1 MLNTVAFAILAF
13 NSRPV
18 NQIIFSRRNGS
29 TGKSLDK
36 YSLIFENVRNHSIG
50 GRCDMPITVR
60 QRRILDFI
68 ANYFEANH
76 EPPTMAE
83 IGRHFGMTSLASVH
97 NVLSILER
105 EGFIRRIPNV
115 SRGIE
120 LIKPESAAEH
130 FEIPL
135 LGIVAA
141 GAPIEAVLN
150 QETVCVPRD
159 MMKKGRMFA
168 LRVRGDSMIDEQIR
182 DDDLII
188 LQSQQTAENGQTVVA
203 LIDGSD
209 ATVKRF
215 YRGKNHVRLEAAN
228 PRYKPIVVRPPERL
242 QIQGVVVGVI
252 RKYVQ

>member
-1 MLNTVAFAILAF
+1 
-13 NSRPV
+13 
-18 NQIIFSRRNGS
+18 
-29 TGKSLDK
+29 
-36 YSLIFENVRNHSIG
+36 
-50 GRCDMPITVR
+50 
-60 QRRILDFI
+60 
-68 ANYFEANH
+68 
-76 EPPTMAE
+76 MAE
-83 IGRHFGMTSLASVH
+83 IGRQFGMTSLASVH

-105 EGFIRRIPNV
+105 QGFIRRIPNV

-120 LIKPESAAEH
+120 LIKTEPDDN

-150 QETVCVPRD
+150 HETVCIPRD
-159 MMKKGRMFA
+159 MLKQRRMFA

-182 DDDLII
+182 EDDLII

-215 YRGKNHVRLEAAN
+215 YRGRNHVRLEAAN
-228 PRYKPIVVRPPERL
+228 PRYKPIIVRPAERL

-252 RKYVQ
+252 RKYAQ